1 MAKETKPKLRD
12 DQIRSLQWAI
22 EKLDKEK
29 YSLEEKANSARKR
42 EETEE
47 LIEEVAAQRK
57 ALDKRIGALREGL
70 ENQASAE
77 GSGGTEALS
86 DKMDAVREKLEIARE
101 RLKVLEQDRYLE
113 DLGRSLS
120 GKTEAVATRPDEAAN
135 AAFSPSVSGSTE
147 DAKLIDAVPIEPAAS
162 SESAD
167 FQTTTK
173 QPVFTTMSESTN
185 RLPSAV
191 AESAG
196 AAATIA
202 EPAVQKPTAPRAVLS
217 SGGTLA
223 CSEATSQ
230 GIREAAAALD
240 IDPEY
245 VLEKG
250 MQAVLRMIARNGHRM
265 TFPLDVKQ
273 VESLG

>member
-1 MAKETKPKLRD
+1 MAKEAKSKLKD

-29 YSLEEKANSARKR
+29 DSLDDKMAAIRKR

-57 ALDKRIGALREGL
+57 ALDRRIGALREGL
-70 ENQASAE
+70 ENQTASEEA
-77 GSGGTEALS
+77 GGALKIQEKVEA
-86 DKMDAVREKLEIARE
+86 VHEKLEIARE

-113 DLGRSLS
+113 ELGRSLS
-120 GKTEAVATRPDEAAN
+120 GKGEDSAEYEALSSTAPEALQADEP
-135 AAFSPSVSGSTE
+135 F
-147 DAKLIDAVPIEPAAS
+147 LAS
-162 SESAD
+162 SAPSENAD
-167 FQTTTK
+167 FQTTTT

-185 RLPSAV
+185 RLPSAG
-191 AESAG
+191 AESSG
-196 AAATIA
+196 AAAAIA
-202 EPAVQKPTAPRAVLS
+202 EPAVKTASAPRPVLS
-217 SGGTLA
+217 SGGALA

-240 IDPEY
+240 LDPEY

-250 MQAVLRMIARNGHRM
+250 MQAVLRMIVRNGHRM